1 MPLISQWPKQVTQV
15 SLMSKQEQLSP
26 AMVGGAGGW
35 GWVLHSYMAKGVEVG
50 GGEKLG
56 ASL

>member
-1 MPLISQWPKQVTQV
+1 
-15 SLMSKQEQLSP
+15 MSKQEQLSP
-26 AMVGGAGGW
+26 AMVGGAGV